1 MTDAKTEREF
11 EPTST
16 QEEFD
21 GRIKARLARER
32 ENWEKQSGI
41 EDLKAQLQAKEDEI
55 SSIMRE
61 HYLDSARR
69 SVVGELHARGVTD
82 EGRIQRVM
90 KLIDLEGI
98 KPDQDGAPARGAVL
112 SQLDSVASDVPELV
126 RPRGAGSGGSRHPV
140 LKTDEPLSREEVEN
154 MSPEQVN
161 SNWDRVQRFLRGER
175 G

>member
-1 MTDAKTEREF
+1 MTDFQPIT
-11 EPTST
+11 T

-21 GRIKARLARER
+21 DRIKARLARER
-32 ENWEKQSGI
+32 ERWEKQTDVD
-41 EDLKAQLQAKEDEI
+41 ELRAQLEAREEEI
-55 SSIMRE
+55 ATIRRE
-61 HYLDSARR
+61 HYLEDARR
-69 SVVGELHARGVTD
+69 AVVGELASRGVTD
-82 EGRIQRVM
+82 EERIQRVM

-98 KPDQDGAPARGAVL
+98 EPDQDGAPARGAVL

-140 LKTDEPLSREEVEN
+140 LKTDELLSREEVEN

>member
-1 MTDAKTEREF
+1 MTDFQPIT
-11 EPTST
+11 T

-21 GRIKARLARER
+21 DRIKARLARER
-32 ENWEKQSGI
+32 ERWEKQTDVD
-41 EDLKAQLQAKEDEI
+41 ELRAQLEAREEEI
-55 SSIMRE
+55 ATIRRE
-61 HYLDSARR
+61 HYLEDARR
-69 SVVGELHARGVTD
+69 AVVGELASRGVTD
-82 EGRIQRVM
+82 EERIQRVM

-98 KPDQDGAPARGAVL
+98 EPDQDGAPARGAVL

-126 RPRGAGSGGSRHPV
+126 RPRGAGGGGSRHPV